1 MKVQLV
7 LRRRYKNMN
16 NNRCYCF
23 TIWMIKIDQRVIHCL
38 WRDDGLRCTL
48 LIQFSLTYT
57 CNTQVWPNHYADC
70 AYFLPWTG
78 LPFLF
83 LKWANPSLFFVYFRL
98 FQHDK
103 NQYKLIKVLMVC
115 LGLEPRAARWNV
127 QTNPLCYADDSNR
140 FVQPFAVLLTRHH
153 YADVWSLQSS
163 SQRVK

>member
-1 MKVQLV
+1 ML
-7 LRRRYKNMN
+7 LLHNLNDKNRPESHSLSLEGWWTQM
-16 NNRCYCF
+16 YAVDS
-23 TIWMIKIDQRVIHCL
+23 I
-38 WRDDGLRCTL
+38 
-48 LIQFSLTYT
+48 LINLHLQYTSLTKSL
-57 CNTQVWPNHYADC
+57 CRLCLFSSLNWPT
-70 AYFLPWTG
+70 FS
-78 LPFLF
+78 F

-127 QTNPLCYADDSNR
+127 QTNPLSYADDSNR